1 MITYVLL
8 LAAATAEKPVKIR
21 QMEPPPIQCS
31 TIVCSAERPKPEE
44 NVTNDSSNEH
54 PHPAPPIA
62 PPSERIYVRP
72 PTAATRAIPR
82 NNPGGWVGSYD
93 YPTYSLAYE
102 EEGTT
107 GFRLTIGVDG
117 KVSACSITSTS
128 GFELLDA
135 AACKNITRRA
145 RFSPALDNDGNPI
158 EGNYSNRVIWRIP
171 AMPSFAQQT
180 DLLPAGPQ
188 ATFGVRIE
196 ISELD
201 YPLEALE
208 KGVRGQTS
216 VLLSISEMG
225 DVTNCSVKT
234 GTGNPALDAQSCKLA
249 SSWTFLPARDAVGKA
264 IVGETTHDF
273 VWILPDAWKE
283 YQKTGLYPK
292 KSVE

>member
-1 MITYVLL
+1 MIVYVFLV
-8 LAAATAEKPVKIR
+8 AAATLVPVKSDREAPNVVAGHICSNGEMVR
-21 QMEPPPIQCS
+21 DRYQCPAEETVPTPPPPLSVDYPRMPIQ
-31 TIVCSAERPKPEE
+31 
-44 NVTNDSSNEH
+44 
-54 PHPAPPIA
+54 
-62 PPSERIYVRP
+62 
-72 PTAATRAIPR
+72 ATRPIPR
-82 NNPGGWVGSYD
+82 NNPGSWVVTND
-93 YPTYSLAYE
+93 YPTYSLAYD

-107 GFRLTIGVDG
+107 GFRVTIGVDG
-117 KVSACSITSTS
+117 KVSHCAVTSSS
-128 GFELLDA
+128 GYELLDTA
-135 AACKNITRRA
+135 TCKNITRRA
-145 RFSPALDNDGNPI
+145 RFTPALDNDGNPI
-158 EGNYSNRVIWRIP
+158 EGNFSNRVIWRIP
-171 AMPSFAQQT
+171 AMPSFAKQT

-249 SSWTFLPARDAVGKA
+249 SSWTFLPARDAAGKA
-264 IVGETTHDF
+264 IAGETSHDF
-273 VWILPDAWKE
+273 VWILPDAWKD